1 MSFVKNFG
9 CLVFFLVFMES
20 SIPQGI
26 AQSSLAQEINSQ
38 VDQEYES
45 LFQLYRHLHANP
57 ELSFQ
62 EAKTAERI
70 QKELESAGFQ
80 VTTGIG
86 GFGLVGVLKNGGGPV
101 LMIRTDL
108 DGLPVT
114 EQTGLEYASR
124 IKIRT
129 EQGTEVG
136 VMHACGHDIHMT
148 SFIGTA
154 RLMSRFREHWRGTLL
169 MIGQPAEER
178 GGGAKAMLEDGLFQ
192 KFPRPDYVLAMHDNS
207 NLETGK
213 VGIVEGNAHAGVD
226 SVDLTIRGV
235 SGHGAYPHATKD
247 PIVLSAQIILALQT
261 IVSREIPPIEPAVL
275 TVGSIHGGTKHNI
288 IPDEVRLQ
296 LTVRYYSDS
305 VRATILEGIE
315 RISKNFALAAGVPQ
329 DRLPVMKI
337 SESIPPTIND
347 PQLSRR
353 IQMVMEGML
362 GKENVTNHGP
372 VMGGEDFGFFGRTAD
387 KIPICIFWLGAV
399 NRSRY
404 QEAQKPGSPPLPSLH
419 SSLFAP
425 DPQPTIKTGV
435 KAMTAAALTL
445 LEKQKAEGGKQ

>member
-1 MSFVKNFG
+1 MFRSISSAKIFGLLIFVPVLTGLSVPK
-9 CLVFFLVFMES
+9 
-20 SIPQGI
+20 GI

-70 QKELESAGFQ
+70 QKELESAGYQ
-80 VTTGIG
+80 VTSGIG
-86 GFGLVGVLKNGGGPV
+86 GYGLVGVLKNGDGPV

-114 EQTGLEYASR
+114 EQTGLEYSSR

-129 EQGTEVG
+129 EQGNEVG
-136 VMHACGHDIHMT
+136 VMHACGHDVHMT

-154 RLMSRFREHWRGTLL
+154 RLMSQFRKHWRGTLL

-192 KFPRPDYVLAMHDNS
+192 KFPRPDHVLAMHDNAS
-207 NLETGK
+207 LETGK
-213 VGIVEGNAHAGVD
+213 VGVVEGNALAGVD

-235 SGHGAYPHATKD
+235 SGHGAYPQATKD

-296 LTVRYYSDS
+296 ITVRYYSDS

-315 RISKNFALAAGVPQ
+315 RISKNLALAAGVPQ
-329 DRLPVMKI
+329 DRLPVMKV
-337 SESIPPTIND
+337 SESIPPTINN
-347 PQLSRR
+347 PQLTRQ
-353 IQMVMEGML
+353 IQTVMELVL
-362 GKENVTNHGP
+362 GKENVVNQGP
-372 VMGGEDFGFFGRTAD
+372 VMGGEDFGFYGRTAD

-404 QEAQKPGSPPLPSLH
+404 QEALKPGGSPLPSLH

-425 DPQPTIKTGV
+425 DPEPTIKTGV
-435 KAMTAAALTL
+435 KAMTAAALAL
-445 LEKQKAEGGKQ
+445 LEKQ